1 MSQFSSPAR
10 QLRCLL
16 SELRHSLQQPD
27 LATAAASGSGK
38 RLQLGSTQGVRFILA
53 QYRKHAVTQ
62 EQVEHHNNNI
72 CVCAGNSTST
82 AHAHPSMKVI
92 VISLRILQNVLYQVC
107 RHREEAAH
115 LADTYS
121 TYLSSQRRWY
131 ELQQEY
137 HAKGERSVPDTAKMV
152 GFNLPHED
160 KIVRKA
166 KPKTE

>member
-62 EQVEHHNNNI
+62 EQVRQSKHAVKIFVYVWYVLKVAQHI
-72 CVCAGNSTST
+72 IYL
-82 AHAHPSMKVI
+82 AHT
-92 VISLRILQNVLYQVC
+92 LLYQVC

-152 GFNLPHED
+152 GFNLPHEE

>member
-1 MSQFSSPAR
+1 MYVLEIAQHIH
-10 QLRCLL
+10 QLKL
-16 SELRHSLQQPD
+16 
-27 LATAAASGSGK
+27 
-38 RLQLGSTQGVRFILA
+38 FIL
-53 QYRKHAVTQ
+53 HA
-62 EQVEHHNNNI
+62 H
-72 CVCAGNSTST
+72 NSTHT
-82 AHAHPSMKVI
+82 
-92 VISLRILQNVLYQVC
+92 LLYQVC

-152 GFNLPHED
+152 GFNLPHEE